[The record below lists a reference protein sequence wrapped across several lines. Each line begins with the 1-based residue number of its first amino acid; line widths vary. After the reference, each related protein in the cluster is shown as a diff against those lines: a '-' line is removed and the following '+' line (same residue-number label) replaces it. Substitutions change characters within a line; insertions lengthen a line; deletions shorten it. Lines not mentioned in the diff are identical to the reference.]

1 MAEAMIMNQSG
12 DDIELLGDGIGVTLD
27 QIYDAASRSYLHFE
41 PDVPRDLTGKGVVV
55 AVVDTGVLSHHPDIR
70 TRLLKTVDL
79 TGEGPEDELGHGTL
93 VTLLLLRVA
102 PDVQI
107 VSVKAIGRSGKAT
120 EARLIAAMDWIENEA
135 DVDVVNMSLGRYLI
149 TCKGDC
155 SICSAARALG
165 RLGKKVVAAAGNM
178 PGLRACPAKADD
190 WVFSVGAV
198 DAATGTLAP
207 YSSPAGN
214 GGFVHPVP
222 NPPTRWIQAPTG

>member
-1 MAEAMIMNQSG
+1 MNQSA
-12 DDIELLGDGIGVTLD
+12 DQIQLLGEGIGVSLD
-27 QIYDAASRSYLHFE
+27 QVYDAAGRSYLHFE
-41 PDVPRDLTGKGVVV
+41 PGAPRDLTGRGAVV

-70 TRLLKTVDL
+70 PRLLKSIDL

-93 VTLLLLRVA
+93 VTLLLLHVA

-107 VSVKAIGRSGKAT
+107 VSIKAIGRSGKAT
-120 EARLIAAMDWIENEA
+120 EPRLIAAMEWIEGQI

-155 SICSAARALG
+155 SICTAARTLG
-165 RLGKKVVAAAGNM
+165 RSGKKVVAAAGNM

-190 WVFSVGAV
+190 WVFSIGAV

-207 YSSPAGN
+207 YSSPAGK
-214 GGFVHPVP
+214 GGFVQPVP
-222 NPPTRWIQAPTG
+222 NPPARWIQAPTG